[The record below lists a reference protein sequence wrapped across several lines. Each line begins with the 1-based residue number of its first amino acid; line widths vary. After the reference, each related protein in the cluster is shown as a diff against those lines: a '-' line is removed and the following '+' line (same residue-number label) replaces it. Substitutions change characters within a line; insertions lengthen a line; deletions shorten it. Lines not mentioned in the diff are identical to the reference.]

1 MAGND
6 LQKATRFFYDSY
18 AVLAYLSDNPKYRS
32 FFEENDGFLTK
43 LNLMEIYYRT
53 LEVHGAQA
61 ASQVVKGFAKYV
73 MDFGIADIEGS
84 MKLRLKLKKN
94 GRDISYADALGYYLA
109 QKSNVKFLTGDKWF
123 KGLENVEFV
132 I

>member
-1 MAGND
+1 
-6 LQKATRFFYDSY
+6 LQKAKRFFYDSY
-18 AVLAYLSDNPKYRS
+18 AVLAYLSDNPKYRP
-32 FFEENDGFLTK
+32 FFEENDGILTK

-61 ASQVVKGFAKYV
+61 ASQVVKAFAKFV
-73 MDFGIADIEGS
+73 TDFGVADIEGA
-84 MKLRLKLKKN
+84 MKLWLKLKKN

-109 QKSNVKFLTGDKWF
+109 KKSNIKFLTGDKWF
-123 KGLENVEFV
+123 KGLEGVEFV

>member
-1 MAGND
+1 

-18 AVLAYLSDNPKYRS
+18 AVLAYLSDNPNYTS

-53 LEVHGAQA
+53 LEVHGDQA
-61 ASQVVKGFAKYV
+61 ASQVVEVFTKYV
-73 MDFGIADIEGS
+73 MDFGLADIEGS
-84 MKLRLKLKKN
+84 MKLRLELKKN

-109 QKSNVKFLTGDKWF
+109 LKSNVKFLTGDKGF
-123 KGLENVEFV
+123 KGLEGVEFV
-132 I
+132 V